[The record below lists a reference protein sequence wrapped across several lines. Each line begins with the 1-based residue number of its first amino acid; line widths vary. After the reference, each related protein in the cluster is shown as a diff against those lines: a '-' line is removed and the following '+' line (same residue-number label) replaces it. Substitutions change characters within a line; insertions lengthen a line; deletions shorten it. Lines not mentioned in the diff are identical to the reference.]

1 MHTKVTLRRDTMMF
15 NVLKK
20 AVCLLLLVLFLL
32 NCGGGGNNG
41 GVLPSSPPVS
51 PSTAK
56 AITMFSLAGVVGAIH
71 EKQNTIVIMMPYG
84 TDVTTLVATF
94 TTTGVNVKVGSTLQ
108 TSGRTSNDFS
118 SPVVYTV
125 TAADAA
131 TRNYTV
137 TVLPSLPLALIPI
150 SFSGDLISYPLFH
163 PILADLNNDGY
174 VEALG
179 TFNDG
184 AGNLV
189 GTSAFSMGLEK
200 LFISGRIQRT
210 CAVADFN
217 GDALPDVVCNVFSAY
232 EPYTGDDPVCQA
244 MTLSTPYSPN
254 SVAMLF
260 FNNGNQTFT
269 ESSAFTEKNLRG
281 LHGETMIVA
290 DFNNDGFLDIFWPQ
304 ATACSPNE
312 QSYLLI
318 NDGSGH
324 FTEVADEAGVA
335 VRNADINLRG
345 EGAQALDI
353 NLDGW
358 IDFYVGSRLF
368 INDRMQSGKLT
379 FTDRRAVY
387 GLPVVFDEGI
397 KFTDWNNDGHLDL
410 VIHHPYT
417 GPALYQFNGTKFEF
431 KNIIPSYSFSESYG
445 LNIFDMNNDGR
456 EDIIVSGG
464 TNVAGIS
471 NPTVVWLNNGAGFVR
486 ANPTA
491 MDVWGQDTISFAD
504 VNGDGRLDVLKR
516 QVDSG
521 GFGLA
526 YYKNRTPVPKN
537 SYLKIDVRGPAGE
550 RNQQGRIVKIYPL
563 NHPQVV
569 FTRFVDSG
577 SGYLTQSPYEIFVG
591 TPYTEPHRVEVYYY
605 GGIVEFTIYPGN
617 KKRIFPDGRI
627 ENY

>member
-1 MHTKVTLRRDTMMF
+1 MMF

-20 AVCLLLLVLFLL
+20 AVCLLLLVFILV
-32 NCGGGGNNG
+32 NCGDGGNS
-41 GVLPSSPPVS
+41 GVQPLTPPG
-51 PSTAK
+51 
-56 AITMFSLAGVVGAIH
+56 ITSFSLAGVVGAIN
-71 EKQNTIVIMMPYG
+71 ETQNTIVVMMPYG
-84 TDVTTLVATF
+84 TDVTTLVAIF
-94 TTTGVNVKVGSTLQ
+94 TTTGANVKVGSTLQ
-108 TSGRTSNDFS
+108 ISGTTANNFS

-125 TAADAA
+125 TAPDAK
-131 TRNYTV
+131 TQNYTV

-163 PILADLNNDGY
+163 PVLADLNNDGF

-189 GTSAFSMGLEK
+189 GTSAFSMGLGK
-200 LFISGRIQRT
+200 LFISGRIQRA
-210 CAVADFN
+210 CAAADFN
-217 GDALPDVVCNVFSAY
+217 GDGLPDVVCNVFSAY
-232 EPYTGDDPVCQA
+232 EPPSYIYSDPVCEMMA
-244 MTLSTPYSPN
+244 ESTPYSPN

-260 FNNGNQTFT
+260 FNNGNGTFT
-269 ESSAFTEKNLRG
+269 ESTPFTAKQMRG
-281 LHGETMIVA
+281 FHGETMIVS
-290 DFNNDGFLDIFWPQ
+290 DFNNDGFLDIFWSQ

-335 VRNADINLRG
+335 MRNTDINFRG

-368 INDRMQSGKLT
+368 INDRMQNGKLT
-379 FTDRRAVY
+379 FTDRRADY

-417 GPALYQFNGTKFEF
+417 GPALYQLNKTKFEF

-445 LNIFDMNNDGR
+445 LNVFDMNNDGR

-464 TNVAGIS
+464 TNVTGIS
-471 NPTVVWLNNGAGFVR
+471 NPTVVWLNNGTGFVR

-504 VNGDGRLDVLKR
+504 INGDGRLDVLKR
-516 QVDSG
+516 QKDSG
-521 GFGLA
+521 GSGLA

-537 SYLKIDVRGPAGE
+537 SYFKIDVRGPAGQQ
-550 RNQQGRIVKIYPL
+550 NQQGRIVKIYPL

-591 TPYTEPHRVEVYYY
+591 TPYTEPHRVEVHYY

-617 KKRIFPDGRI
+617 KKRVFPDGRI

>member
-1 MHTKVTLRRDTMMF
+1 MLFPVFKRTIF
-15 NVLKK
+15 S
-20 AVCLLLLVLFLL
+20 LLLVIILV
-32 NCGGGGNNG
+32 NCGGGGGNS
-41 GVLPSSPPVS
+41 GVLPFSPPIS
-51 PSTAK
+51 PPTPLSSAK
-56 AITMFSLAGVVGAIH
+56 GITSFSLAGVSGTVDEA
-71 EKQNTIVIMMPYG
+71 KKSIVVLLPYG
-84 TDVTTLVATF
+84 TDVTTLIATF
-94 TTTGVNVKVGSTLQ
+94 AATGVNVKVGPALQ
-108 TSGRTSNDFS
+108 ISGRTSNDFS
-118 SPVVYTV
+118 SPIVYTV
-125 TAADAA
+125 TAADAS
-131 TRNYTV
+131 TQNYTV
-137 TVLPSLPLALIPI
+137 TVAPSMPLTLIPI
-150 SFSGDLISYPLFH
+150 AFSGDLIAPYPLFH
-163 PILADLNNDGY
+163 PALADINNDGY
-174 VEALG
+174 LEALG
-179 TFNDG
+179 TFNDR
-184 AGNLV
+184 AGNLIAA
-189 GTSAFSMGLEK
+189 SASSMGLDR
-200 LFISGRIQRT
+200 LFVTGRIQRT

-217 GDALPDVVCNVFSAY
+217 GDGLPDVVCNVFSAY
-232 EPYTGDDPVCQA
+232 EPYTGEDPVCQA
-244 MTLSTPYSPN
+244 MTSSTPYSPN

-269 ESSAFTEKNLRG
+269 ESIAFAEMNLRG
-281 LHGETMIVA
+281 LHGETIIVA

-304 ATACSPNE
+304 ASACSPNE

-335 VRNADINLRG
+335 MRNTAINFRG
-345 EGAQALDI
+345 EGVQALDI

-358 IDFYVGSRLF
+358 IDFYVGSHLF
-368 INDRMQSGKLT
+368 INDRMQNGKLT
-379 FTDRRAVY
+379 FTDRRADY

-397 KFTDWNNDGHLDL
+397 KFTDWNNDGLLDL

-417 GPALYQFNGTKFEF
+417 GPALYQFDGTKFTF
-431 KNIIPSYSFSESYG
+431 MNVISPYPFSESYG

-464 TNVAGIS
+464 TNVAGIP
-471 NPTVVWLNNGAGFVR
+471 NPTVVWLNNGTGFVR

-605 GGIVEFTIYPGN
+605 GGIVNFIINPGN
-617 KKRIFPDGRI
+617 KKRVFPSGKI